1 MILYTLYINV
11 EKSYDICIYLY
22 KEKKRLTHKLIN
34 ECASLCYQL
43 RLTVSFLSIS
53 IYINSIDLFSFT

>member
-11 EKSYDICIYLY
+11 EKSCDIYIYLY

-34 ECASLCYQL
+34 ECASLCYQNQ
-43 RLTVSFLSIS
+43 RLKRHSTVILVEFFILKKS
-53 IYINSIDLFSFT
+53 